1 MSSFR
6 IFRRVALSA
15 LAIVAVGAAAA
26 AAAHAGTF
34 TAGQYPATIVGTNN
48 VPHTVTT
55 NLGAIECAPF
65 FHGKLEAASEEIT
78 LEPGYGPCT
87 LGAKEV
93 HVDLNGCDY
102 TVNAGETLGN
112 DRVGGTMDIGCPP
125 GSVIDIEVTSI
136 PVCHLTIPAQSG
148 LSALTYTSQTPP
160 SDVNLDFGLGE
171 IAYTLDMGCPGP
183 GVYAN
188 GAMTGI
194 TTLVAFKGP
203 GMQTAFGVE

>member
-1 MSSFR
+1 MNSFCTIR
-6 IFRRVALSA
+6 LALLSAFALLALSA
-15 LAIVAVGAAAA
+15 VGSSAAQ
-26 AAAHAGTF
+26 AGTF

-48 VPHTVTT
+48 VPHTLTT
-55 NLGAIECAPF
+55 SLGAIECAPF
-65 FHGKLEAASEEIT
+65 FDGKLEAASEEIT

-102 TVNAGETLGN
+102 TVHAGETLGG
-112 DRVGGTMDIGCPP
+112 DKVGGTMDIGCPP
-125 GSVIDIEVTSI
+125 GSVIDFEVTSI
-136 PVCHLTIPAQSG
+136 PVCHLTVPGQAG

-160 SDVNLDFGLGE
+160 SDVNLDFALGE

-188 GAMTGI
+188 GALTGI